1 VPLTG
6 QEPEIFKAVESRVYR
21 SLGEV
26 EQPVRA
32 FTQMGDDR
40 VAMSRLCA
48 EDGQQQQVEMTFYL
62 VCTHTLAS

>member
-6 QEPEIFKAVESRVYR
+6 EEPEIFEAVESRVYR

-32 FTQMGDDR
+32 FTQLGDDR

-48 EDGQQQQVEMTFYL
+48 EDG
-62 VCTHTLAS
+62 